1 MSAWDI
7 KAVFDLS
14 ISLIE
19 VRYTQRIKCASNY
32 VTRKVKSNFIIFS
45 KLSTF
50 GIQVLIVVIA
60 GATRVI
66 FDIIWH
72 LKYFLFLK
80 FPSNLGRTSNVVF
93 SFVLG
98 GKINTSYFFKTSNCS
113 PTRFLLTSI
122 FDELKKKCES
132 EKYYKVKYKS

>member
-32 VTRKVKSNFIIFS
+32 VTRKVKGNFIIFS

-122 FDELKKKCES
+122 FDELKKQCES
-132 EKYYKVKYKS
+132 EKRYKVKYKS

>member
-1 MSAWDI
+1 MSVWDI
-7 KAVFDLS
+7 KAVSDLS

-19 VRYTQRIKCASNY
+19 IRYTQRIKCASNY

-45 KLSTF
+45 KLRTF

-60 GATRVI
+60 GATRVT
-66 FDIIWH
+66 FDITWH

-80 FPSNLGRTSNVVF
+80 FLSNLGRTSNVVF

-132 EKYYKVKYKS
+132 EKYCKVKYKS